1 MTMKWQLYAMPSICS
16 HGSARI
22 AAWQAQHATGQ
33 SATKQKVTKTQ
44 QTDNK
49 DNMLSLS
56 QSRPRPEK
64 ECLPVRNRLSRR
76 VMLALCGLAAPW
88 WLAAPAQAGISMV
101 QPPKRIDASKPLEL
115 TLLVAEDEQAERTYQ
130 LPATL
135 LVAASADMIPP
146 QQIALRRVDGE
157 DSLTLKQ
164 GQFRKVRYRGE
175 LPRRLRGMV
184 RIEPIGIDASPV
196 LVAVVRPDASLGPL
210 PESPDLI
217 NTPLADSTSKVAPV
231 APSATVL
238 TPGANAS
245 PTDSAPAA
253 EDILSNNR
261 RLSFNEPMYFTVGH
275 NNGDTNARFQL
286 SFKFRV
292 FVPDDPRSRS
302 LLDNLYLG
310 YTQFS
315 LWDLSAPSA
324 PFRDTSYRPSLYYY
338 LPDVGIQNGVFS
350 RIGIATGLEHESNGR
365 DGTASRSINTYFV
378 EPTFNFGNLND
389 YHFKVAPKVYA
400 YLGPTRDNP
409 DIADYRGHLD
419 LKLAYGKPDGME
431 VATTLRKGK
440 LGGKYSAET
449 QLTYPLSRLLPGTAG
464 YLMASYFYGY
474 GESLLTYNQ
483 KDHPQLRIGYALWR

>member
-1 MTMKWQLYAMPSICS
+1 MQNEN
-16 HGSARI
+16 
-22 AAWQAQHATGQ
+22 
-33 SATKQKVTKTQ
+33 KTQ
-44 QTDNK
+44 QIDNK
-49 DNMLSLS
+49 DIMLSLP
-56 QSRPRPEK
+56 QTRPRHRK
-64 ECLPVRNRLSRR
+64 NCLPPRWKRTSRLIA
-76 VMLALCGLAAPW
+76 LALCGIGAAPLW
-88 WLAAPAQAGISMV
+88 SSPAQAGISMV

-115 TLLVAEDEQAERTYQ
+115 TLLVSEDEQAERSYS
-130 LPATL
+130 LPPTL

-146 QQIALRRVDGE
+146 QQITLQRVDGE
-157 DSLTLKQ
+157 DRLTLRQ
-164 GQFRKVRYRGE
+164 GEFRKVRYRGV
-175 LPRRLRGMV
+175 LPERLRGMV

-217 NTPLADSTSKVAPV
+217 NTPLADSSSKVAPV

-238 TPGANAS
+238 TPGTNAS
-245 PTDSAPAA
+245 PIDSAPAA

-275 NNGDTNARFQL
+275 NHGDTNARFQF

-292 FVPDDPRSRS
+292 FVPDDPRSRG

-338 LPDVGIQNGVFS
+338 LPDLGIQNGVFS

-365 DGTASRSINTYFV
+365 DGPESRSINTYFI

-419 LKLAYGKPDGME
+419 LKLAYGKPDGVE
-431 VATTLRKGK
+431 VATMLRKGR

-449 QLTYPLSRLLPGTAG
+449 QISYPLSRLLPGTAG
-464 YLMASYFYGY
+464 YLMASYFSGY

-483 KDHPQLRIGYALWR
+483 KDSPQLRIGYALWR

>member
-1 MTMKWQLYAMPSICS
+1 
-16 HGSARI
+16 
-22 AAWQAQHATGQ
+22 
-33 SATKQKVTKTQ
+33 
-44 QTDNK
+44 
-49 DNMLSLS
+49 MLSLL
-56 QSRPRPEK
+56 RPR
-64 ECLPVRNRLSRR
+64 RR
-76 VMLALCGLAAPW
+76 LALLLCSLGAPLYLAT
-88 WLAAPAQAGISMV
+88 PAQAGIALV

-115 TLLVAEDEQAERTYQ
+115 TLLVTEDEQAQRSYT

-146 QQIALRRVDGE
+146 QQIALQRIDGS

-164 GQFRKVRYRGE
+164 GELRKVHYRGV
-175 LPRRLRGMV
+175 LPERLRGMV
-184 RIEPIGIDASPV
+184 RIEPIGIDAAPV
-196 LVAVVRPDASLGPL
+196 LVAVVRPDAALGPL
-210 PESPDLI
+210 AASPDLI
-217 NTPLADSTSKVAPV
+217 NAPLADSSSKVAPV

-245 PTDSAPAA
+245 PLDSAPAA

-275 NNGDTNARFQL
+275 NQGETHARFQL
-286 SFKFRV
+286 SFKFRL
-292 FVPDDPRSRS
+292 FVPDDPRSRG

-315 LWDLSAPSA
+315 LWDLSVPSA

-338 LPDVGIQNGVFS
+338 LPDVGIQNRIFS

-365 DGTASRSINTYFV
+365 DGTASRSINTYFI

-389 YHFKVAPKVYA
+389 YHFKVTPKVYA

-409 DIADYRGHLD
+409 DIGDYRGHLD
-419 LKLAYGKPDGME
+419 LKLAYGKPDGVE
-431 VATTLRKGK
+431 VATMLRKGR

-449 QLTYPLSRLLPGTAG
+449 QVTYPLSRLLPGTAG